1 MKAFQFVAAQKPPEL
16 REVPVPEP
24 GAGQVLI
31 KIGGAGACHSDLH
44 ILEAP
49 PKPGPAR
56 APFTLGHENAGWVEK
71 LGPGATGFAVGDPV
85 IVYGPWGCG
94 LCMNCRVGRENYCQ
108 NPGNIKAGGLGS
120 DGGMAPYF
128 LVPSTRFLIPLGTL
142 DPREAAPL
150 SDAALTSYH
159 AVKRSLHLLGP
170 GSTAVVIGAGGLGQM
185 AIQILR
191 VLSGATTIIAVDTS
205 ADKLKIAKD
214 MGADEVLLSGDAAV
228 TRIKDMTR
236 GQGAE
241 LVLDMVGVESDPQD
255 GRAGGPG
262 AGPPHD
268 RRPRWRSRAREFP
281 RPGERVLGLVALL
294 GLHPR
299 ADRSGQPRPGRK
311 NQDAGRT
318 LPARASGRG
327 VPPPPRRKDQGTR
340 GHHAEQLTDIASR
353 NGDT

>member
-1 MKAFQFVAAQKPPEL
+1 MSRWKLLLAASRTRGSWSTRRNIGAAMSSVARDTCSSTSTASETEGTIMKAFQFVAAQKPPEL

-85 IVYGPWGCG
+85 IAYGPWGCG

-108 NPGNIKAGGLGS
+108 NPGNIKAGGLGA

-159 AVKRSLHLLGP
+159 AIKRSRHLLGP
-170 GSTAVVIGAGGLGQM
+170 GSTAVVIGAGGPGQM

-191 VLSGATTIIAVDTS
+191 TLSTATTIIAVDTA
-205 ADKLKIAKD
+205 ADKLDIAK
-214 MGADEVLLSGDAAV
+214 S
-228 TRIKDMTR
+228 
-236 GQGAE
+236 
-241 LVLDMVGVESDPQD
+241 
-255 GRAGGPG
+255 
-262 AGPPHD
+262 
-268 RRPRWRSRAREFP
+268 
-281 RPGERVLGLVALL
+281 
-294 GLHPR
+294 
-299 ADRSGQPRPGRK
+299 
-311 NQDAGRT
+311 
-318 LPARASGRG
+318 
-327 VPPPPRRKDQGTR
+327 
-340 GHHAEQLTDIASR
+340 
-353 NGDT
+353 